1 MPEILEYGKGTVRVT
16 VCSKCHSTLSY
27 IPSEVSPATI
37 QSFDSN
43 LGASYKVKQ
52 GDYIRCPV
60 CAEHTKVCPDMDMT
74 LETYEI
80 TTSIEVTDA

>member
-1 MPEILEYGKGTVRVT
+1 MPEILEYGDGTVRVA
-16 VCSKCHSTLSY
+16 KCAKCKSTLSY
-27 IPSEVSPATI
+27 IPAEVIPNVI
-37 QSFDSN
+37 QSMDTD

-60 CAEHTKVCPDMDMT
+60 CGKHVTVHPDLDMT

-80 TTSIEVTDA
+80 TQIEVTD